1 MITNFMKYT
10 LLACLLTSF
19 LTVSAQEVEY
29 GLASYYND
37 NFQDSKTANGELY
50 DKNKLTA
57 AHRTL
62 PFNTTLKVTRLDN
75 GNTVTVRVND
85 RGPFRQGHV
94 VDLSRKAA
102 SELGIITLGKA
113 RVKIEIVK
121 KGKGKAV
128 KPIAK
133 AKKTTKAAAKKEG
146 NTAKGVTKRD
156 VPKSYNK
163 TTKKSGT
170 AKAVS
175 NRISAPQNG
184 LFKVEAMAH
193 DKAGYGIQVGSFT
206 DFKLLVSESAKL
218 RKRGFKNVLVS
229 VEGNKYKLILG
240 PFEDTKTAQAYKKG
254 LKRKYKINGFMV
266 NLATIK
272 H

>member
-1 MITNFMKYT
+1 MITNVIKYT
-10 LLACLLTSF
+10 LFACLLVSF
-19 LTVSAQEVEY
+19 LTVSAQKTEY

-37 NFQDSKTANGELY
+37 NFQDSKTANGEFY

-62 PFNTTLKVTRLDN
+62 PFNTTLRVTRLDN
-75 GNTVTVRVND
+75 GKAVTVRVND

-102 SELGIITLGKA
+102 AELGIITLGKA
-113 RVKIEIVK
+113 RVKIEVVK
-121 KGKGKAV
+121 KGSGKEV
-128 KPIAK
+128 KTVAK
-133 AKKTTKAAAKKEG
+133 AKETTKKALKDSE
-146 NTAKGVTKRD
+146 NTAKGETKRV
-156 VPKSYNK
+156 VPKSYSQ

-170 AKAVS
+170 AKGVS
-175 NRISAPQNG
+175 RTSAPQNG

-193 DKAGYGIQVGSFT
+193 DKAGYGVQVGSFT

-229 VEGNKYKLILG
+229 VEGAKYKLILG
-240 PFEDTKTAQAYKKG
+240 PFEDTKKAQAYKKN

-266 NLATIK
+266 NLATLN